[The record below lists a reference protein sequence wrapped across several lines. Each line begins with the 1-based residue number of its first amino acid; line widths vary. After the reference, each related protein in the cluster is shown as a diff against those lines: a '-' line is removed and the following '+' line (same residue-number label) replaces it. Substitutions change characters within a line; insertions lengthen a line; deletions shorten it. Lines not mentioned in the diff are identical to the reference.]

1 MEVIKIPW
9 EHVDP
14 CLFFRPGGRVE
25 GCQDAALSI
34 SQQESVWEKNDLVE
48 DEGDERGVKEEEE
61 EEEEDTQVVGLRG
74 RMERKSYLKREMQA
88 GQWERERERG
98 GGTVRQP
105 VLDAKEKV

>member
-34 SQQESVWEKNDLVE
+34 SQQESVREKNDLVE

-61 EEEEDTQVVGLRG
+61 EEDTQVVGLRG
-74 RMERKSYLKREMQA
+74 WMESKSDLKREM
-88 GQWERERERG
+88 
-98 GGTVRQP
+98 
-105 VLDAKEKV
+105 

>member
-61 EEEEDTQVVGLRG
+61 EEEDTQVVGTGWGLETDGFAHRLQAEKLR
-74 RMERKSYLKREMQA
+74 Q
-88 GQWERERERG
+88 RG
-98 GGTVRQP
+98 M
-105 VLDAKEKV
+105 